1 MFGFRGGES
10 ADTVA
15 RERGYIKDARREWR
29 FLTRFD
35 CSSIETKGQPRST
48 VGTRSGISEER
59 AKRDVDA
66 WTEGERFRAVPSIS
80 GPEQEGDT

>member
-1 MFGFRGGES
+1 MTTRLRAARSRE
-10 ADTVA
+10 ANRA
-15 RERGYIKDARREWR
+15 RIPRRRERRRRRAQKGYVKHARREWR

-35 CSSIETKGQPRST
+35 CSSIETKGQLRSM

-66 WTEGERFRAVPSIS
+66 WTEGERF
-80 GPEQEGDT
+80 